1 MRSWVTQTTVAG
13 SPCEVLRLLTEPD
26 AIARWTPV
34 PFEIV
39 EFDGD
44 RLVTGCR
51 ARVRGCLAGQR
62 VEFDVRVLE
71 ADDGHLALVANG
83 PISLEVDYG
92 LSATSSGSE
101 VCARVSVRGTGLWGR
116 ALAAA
121 TEALLAA
128 GAIQSSMSRLAHELE
143 ATLAH
148 ELEPA
153 LAQAT

>member
-1 MRSWVTQTTVAG
+1 MRSWTAQTTVAG
-13 SPCEVLRLLTEPD
+13 SPRDVLRLLTEPD

-34 PFEIV
+34 PFEVV
-39 EFDGD
+39 ELDGD
-44 RLVTGCR
+44 RLVTGGK

-71 ADDGHLALVANG
+71 AEDGHLALTADG

-92 LSATSSGSE
+92 LCARSDGSE
-101 VCARVSVRGTGLWGR
+101 VRACVSVSGSGLWGR

-128 GAIQSSMSRLAHELE
+128 GAIQSSMSRLAR
-143 ATLAH
+143 

-153 LAQAT
+153 LAPAP